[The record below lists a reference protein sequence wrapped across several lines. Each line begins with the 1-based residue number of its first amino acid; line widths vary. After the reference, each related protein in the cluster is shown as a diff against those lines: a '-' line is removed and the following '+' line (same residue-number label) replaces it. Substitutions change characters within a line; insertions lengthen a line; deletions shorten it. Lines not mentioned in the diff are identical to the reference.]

1 MAVVVYRLALIES
14 DTSNM
19 GSIPFPKPKFIC
31 CQYLY
36 SMHSTCVKLKK
47 SRVVCVCWS
56 VRMKWQWLYIG
67 LLLLSQ
73 IPATWVRF
81 PSLNQN
87 SFAVNIFIL
96 CTVLVL
102 N

>member
-47 SRVVCVCWS
+47 SRVVCVCVLECAYDS
-56 VRMKWQWLYIG
+56 LSLSLLNCTFNAFMIDYHMHTHLYI
-67 LLLLSQ
+67 SSVKHEHC
-73 IPATWVRF
+73 A
-81 PSLNQN
+81 
-87 SFAVNIFIL
+87 
-96 CTVLVL
+96 
-102 N
+102 